1 MVISMSTPRWVRKD
15 RDYRVIEFKPRWVP
29 EHMLAE
35 LSNLWHLSRVPK
47 HGRYDRLLWTSS
59 EFAKAH
65 PELTSTAVY
74 KDLDAMLEFGGR

>member
-1 MVISMSTPRWVRKD
+1 MR
-15 RDYRVIEFKPRWVP
+15 RDYQVITFKPRFVP

-35 LSNLWHLSRVPK
+35 LSNLWHLSRVPYNK
-47 HGRYDRLLWTSS
+47 RYDRLLWTSS

-74 KDLDAMLEFGGR
+74 KDLDAMLEFGGW